1 MIDIDALE
9 TLAKSSG
16 GEAWSTETGQG
27 TFDGMHVW
35 HEDGDAVCRVFTN
48 LGHMPEPI
56 MEEDLAEYIA
66 AANPAA
72 ILALI
77 AEVRALREM
86 IVRIPRTPEA
96 VIDFIGSHYNSMS
109 PFDDKGQI
117 AGPKDRVSYS
127 LSVHDILSAFD
138 WSDLGP
144 ASIDAAIG
152 KEQA

>member
-1 MIDIDALE
+1 MQVMNPIP
-9 TLAKSSG
+9 
-16 GEAWSTETGQG
+16 
-27 TFDGMHVW
+27 
-35 HEDGDAVCRVFTN
+35 VFITHDN
-48 LGHMPEPI
+48 LGTWPDP
-56 MEEDLAEYIA
+56 IA
-66 AANPAA
+66 AEDVATFAASVCPAA
-72 ILALI
+72 ILTLI
-77 AEVRALREM
+77 DEVRALREM
-86 IVRIPRTPEA
+86 IGRIPRTPEA

-152 KEQA
+152 KEKA